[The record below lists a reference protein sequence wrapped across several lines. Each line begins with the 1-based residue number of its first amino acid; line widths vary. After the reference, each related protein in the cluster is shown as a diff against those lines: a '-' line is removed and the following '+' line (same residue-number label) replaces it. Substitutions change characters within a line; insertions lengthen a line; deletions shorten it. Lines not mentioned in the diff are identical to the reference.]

1 MISFELSEEQ
11 QLISDMLTS
20 FSREE
25 LAPKA
30 RDIDEAGAI
39 SQDLLDA
46 GWELGLISATIPE
59 AHGGSGE
66 TRSPVTSAII
76 LEQLGYG
83 CASVA
88 TAIMAAS
95 SFIQPIVDFGTDEQ
109 RSEYLPLFTGDF
121 HAAAMALQ
129 EPHFTFDVVDMKTTA
144 TQKGDTWVLNGA
156 KRLVPLGEKASHFLV
171 IAKSGDGKGLASIGA
186 YIVPRD
192 AVGLTIES
200 ESGHQ
205 GLKPVQTSKLTL
217 SNVEVPAK
225 NVLGGAGGIDGRR
238 LINTVR
244 LGGAALAVGVANAA
258 KDSAIP
264 YAQDRV
270 AFGEPIGRKQ
280 SIAFMISDMHS
291 DCEAMRWMV
300 WRAASELENG
310 ADATKSTALAKDYVN
325 RHALRTADNA
335 LQVFGGHGFIRE
347 LPLEMWLRNART
359 LTLLEGPVAV

>member
-1 MISFELSEEQ
+1 MITFELSEEQ

-30 RDIDEAGAI
+30 RDIDEAGEI
-39 SQDLLDA
+39 SQDVLNA
-46 GWELGLISATIPE
+46 GWDLGLISATIPE

-66 TRSPVTSAII
+66 TRSPITSAII

-88 TAIMAAS
+88 TAVMASS
-95 SFIQPIVDFGTDEQ
+95 SFIQPIVDFGTEEQ
-109 RSEYLPLFTGDF
+109 KTEYLPLFTGDY
-121 HAAAMALQ
+121 HAAAMAIQ
-129 EPHFTFDVVDMKTTA
+129 EPHFSFDVVDMKTTA
-144 TQKGDTWVLNGA
+144 QKKGDGYVLNGT
-156 KRLVPLGEKASHFLV
+156 KRLVPLGASASHFMV
-171 IAKSGDGKGLASIGA
+171 IARTDEAKGLANIA
-186 YIVPRD
+186 AFIVPRD
-192 AVGLTIES
+192 AKGLTIEA

-205 GLKPVQTSKLTL
+205 GLKAVQTSSLTL
-217 SNVEVPAK
+217 ENVEVAAK
-225 NVLGGAGGIDGRR
+225 DVVGGEAGIDGRR

-244 LGGAALAVGVANAA
+244 LGGAALALGVACAA
-258 KDSAIP
+258 KDVAIP
-264 YAQDRV
+264 YAQERV

-280 SIAFMISDMHS
+280 SIAFMISDIHS

-310 ADATKSTALAKDYVN
+310 LDATKSTTLAKDYVN
-325 RHALRTADNA
+325 RHALKCADNA

-347 LPLEMWLRNART
+347 LPLEMWLRNTRT